1 MDKESSIYCDLE
13 GLNVTSKLL
22 PFHVVR
28 HCKTVKQ
35 SRCVTMHV
43 KQSDIFITGSTRC
56 LILTGCHMFIE
67 QGKQRLEIFTK

>member
-35 SRCVTMHV
+35 SRCVTMHF
-43 KQSDIFITGSTRC
+43 KQSDIFITGNT
-56 LILTGCHMFIE
+56 LFLTLTGCHMFTKH
-67 QGKQRLEIFTK
+67 GKQRLEIFAK